1 MIFVYPAIISGNI
14 EERYLPGM
22 IKTIELYY
30 LHHITEAVS
39 SGTLQFYITQ
49 NRITGKFSE
58 IRLESTDTDVNK
70 AILFEDN
77 KEALEE
83 KLKKL
88 EAELVTLNMIR
99 DGYLLDIR
107 TATAHTGGQPDDP
120 NRYNVGSKLYDYYVA
135 ATDNLK
141 SIESDISH
149 TQKLIQN
156 SERDVAAA
164 AKEKD
169 KAPKATYSK
178 GATNIRV
185 DTSTMLDLRPTST
198 SITAKIDV
206 RQKKH
211 FDFPTRGE
219 PDERSIPLSVKV
231 VPMIANNFS
240 SIYDVLVDDYYANK
254 YSSIYKGVFRAF
266 AGKLNSYFGTMIR
279 KFTNI
284 FIDGEDISLYKDIL
298 LNKKGYIDAGTFRSS
313 TQGPSYQK
321 YSAAIV
327 LMSADDIRHQ
337 EQDFFSDPAKVSKLF
352 KVGWNSFGVMNDTEQ
367 KLIFCSYYE
376 GGMCTKIPYSHL
388 FHSLNGSDLF
398 KDLEALSGFTK
409 RVVGKF
415 KRTNLKKMKE
425 SMDVQNEAINR
436 LSMYHDGFTDAVN
449 ESRKRINTTV

>member
-77 KEALEE
+77 KEELEE
-83 KLKKL
+83 KLNQQLTDLADLTKKRDKAL
-88 EAELVTLNMIR
+88 AVIR
-99 DGYLLDIR
+99 K
-107 TATAHTGGQPDDP
+107 ATAHSGGGPD
-120 NRYNVGSKLYDYYVA
+120 NERRYKDSKLYGDYVA
-135 ATDNLK
+135 AKDSLEA
-141 SIESDISH
+141 IVDDIRH
-149 TQKLIQN
+149 IQKLIQN

-198 SITAKIDV
+198 SITAKIEV
-206 RQKKH
+206 RQKIH
-211 FDFPTRGE
+211 FDAPTRGE